1 MATTTQNNAV
11 TEYIA
16 LQPKKVQTILK
27 KIRTMIQRT
36 VPQAEE
42 GMAYGMPGYKLF
54 GKPLVYFA
62 GWKTHVGFYATPS
75 GNKAFTKELSAYE
88 GAKGSVKFSLDEPIP
103 YTLIKKIVVYRV
115 KENKDKFGKKK
126 K

>member
-1 MATTTQNNAV
+1 MASIIKSKAV

-16 LQPKKVQTILK
+16 LQPKNVQAILK
-27 KIRTMIQRT
+27 KVRTLIQRV

-42 GMAYGMPGYKLF
+42 GMAYGMPGYKIY

-62 GWKTHVGFYATPS
+62 GWKTHIGFYATPS
-75 GNKAFTKELSAYE
+75 GNKAFAKELSAYE